1 MRGILA
7 FIPRIFGAVK
17 GGFARIGVAVGAV
30 FEAVFATSSFLV
42 KIAFIFSALVN
53 IVSFIF
59 SAILV
64 YKNIDTVVDIMRGV
78 YEGNATWLDK
88 LVNIFSQ
95 YPAFDSV
102 IADVDKAMVSTA
114 GANFFDPALTFTGII
129 QTFGIGDAFNT
140 IITCAIQGVGFVIS
154 MRLFMW
160 SMSRIKLNIN
170 KPLG

>member
-17 GGFARIGVAVGAV
+17 GGFARIGVAIGSLFETV
-30 FEAVFATSSFLV
+30 FGMSSLLI
-42 KIAFIFSALVN
+42 KIVFIFQALISV
-53 IVSFIF
+53 VSFIF

-102 IADVDKAMVSTA
+102 IADMDKSMVSTA
-114 GANFFDPALTFTGII
+114 GANFFEPTLTFSGII

-140 IITCAIQGVGFVIS
+140 IVTCAIQGVGFVIS

-160 SMSRIKLNIN
+160 SMTRVKLNVN

>member
-1 MRGILA
+1 MVKLLS
-7 FIPRIFGAVK
+7 FIPRIFGAIK
-17 GGFARIGVAVGAV
+17 GGFGKLTVGIGAIFETVFGA
-30 FEAVFATSSFLV
+30 SSLLI
-42 KIAFIFSALVN
+42 KIVFIFQALVSL
-53 IVSFIF
+53 VSFIF

-64 YKNIDTVVDIMRGV
+64 YKNIDTVVDLMKGV

-102 IADVDKAMVSTA
+102 IADVDHAMVSTS
-114 GANFFDPALTFTGII
+114 GANYFTPTLTLTGII

-154 MRLFMW
+154 MRLLMW
-160 SMSRIKLNIN
+160 SMSRIKLAVT
-170 KPLG
+170 KPLV

>member
-1 MRGILA
+1 MIKILS
-7 FIPRIFGAVK
+7 FIPRIFGAIK
-17 GGFARIGVAVGAV
+17 GGFARVVVGVGAV
-30 FEAVFATSSFLV
+30 FETVFAASSLLI
-42 KIAFIFSALVN
+42 KIAFIFQALVS

-78 YEGNATWLDK
+78 YEGNASWLDK

-102 IADVDKAMVSTA
+102 IADVDRAMASTA
-114 GANFFDPALTFTGII
+114 GANYFDPALTLTGII

-160 SMSRIKLNIN
+160 SMTRIKLSVN

>member
-1 MRGILA
+1 MVRLLA

-17 GGFARIGVAVGAV
+17 GGFGRLAVGVGSIFETV
-30 FEAVFATSSFLV
+30 FGASSLLI
-42 KIAFIFSALVN
+42 KIVFIFQALVSL
-53 IVSFIF
+53 VSFIF

-64 YKNIDTVVDIMRGV
+64 YNNIDTIVDIMRGV
-78 YEGNATWLDK
+78 YEGNSTWLDK
-88 LVNIFSQ
+88 LVNVFSQ

-102 IADVDKAMVSTA
+102 IEDVDTAMRSTA
-114 GANFFDPALTFTGII
+114 GANYFDPALTLSGII

-160 SMSRIKLNIN
+160 SMSRIKLSVT
-170 KPLG
+170 KPLS